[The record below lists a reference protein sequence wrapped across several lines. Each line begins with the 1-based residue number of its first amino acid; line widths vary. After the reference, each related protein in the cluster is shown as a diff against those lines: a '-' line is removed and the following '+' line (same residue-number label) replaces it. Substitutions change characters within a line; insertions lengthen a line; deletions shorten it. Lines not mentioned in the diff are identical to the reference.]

1 MYISN
6 DNMSIGGRLKKKK
19 TSKVS
24 KKKISKKIP
33 IYREDREEPIKQ
45 LIGLP
50 YDRKTHVKNLLKEI
64 QDKIVR
70 DIEKDDKYY
79 YEDYT
84 RTDFDRDFDEK
95 RRFFSVLNVLSPEEI
110 DAVYRDIQ
118 KIVRNSRTERSNVK
132 GNLTRTEARRDALNG
147 LLSAVDPVKFLNTN
161 PQRRAYFGNDPVK
174 YKYGIPKK
182 LSVNGKT
189 YLKDGL
195 IDDIFDENDIYKTTG
210 FSRNEINNLLEA
222 VYKSFVDKDYIV
234 NDTDE
239 PYIRELEVEPIRDDD
254 LGTLERGIINRLDD
268 EVQLEMRA
276 IPIEKELTANTKK
289 FKFNIIKIR
298 SSSKDEPAEGQGLFD
313 NIKNIFTNTK
323 SSALDNVQKKY
334 YPLIITRVQIYRT
347 PVDKVPVQLLKLISL
362 GNFDYKSHFDEL
374 YHLYCVFEL
383 ANESRSGFLYQ
394 LTEKTPNIVWED
406 RKNLLST
413 AKGAQ
418 SMIFNL
424 PNNSQVRFGK
434 MIDTLK
440 ANVGKALYQYSAA
453 QNNCQLYI
461 LNLIKATCTEAGIS
475 VPSNLQSFIYQ
486 DLSPVLPSTSGTSKI
501 ADVVT
506 STAHVLNRVKS
517 AVTGKSLI
525 GLYNKAQY
533 DKMRGD
539 KEDDKDVNLKGSN
552 LISRKEI
559 INKRLASK
567 IDSKIDKIL

>member
-6 DNMSIGGRLKKKK
+6 DNMSIGSRLKRTK
-19 TSKVS
+19 KVS
-24 KKKISKKIP
+24 KKIPKKIP
-33 IYREDREEPIKQ
+33 IYHEKRIKQ

-64 QDKIVR
+64 EDKIID
-70 DIEKDDKYY
+70 DIEKNDKYY

-84 RTDFDRDFDEK
+84 RSDFDRDFDQK
-95 RRFFSVLNVLSPEEI
+95 RRYFSVLNVLSPTEI

-118 KIVRNSRTERSNVK
+118 KIIRTSRSERSSVK

-147 LLSAVDPVKFLNTN
+147 LLSKENPVKFLNNN
-161 PQRRAYFGNDPVK
+161 PQKKNYFGNDPVK
-174 YKYGIPKK
+174 YKYGIPQK
-182 LSVNGKT
+182 LSV
-189 YLKDGL
+189 DGRTL
-195 IDDIFDENDIYKTTG
+195 LTNDIIDEIFDESNIYKTTG
-210 FSRNEINNLLEA
+210 FSSSEINNLLED
-222 VYKSFVDKDYIV
+222 VYAFFVTKDYIV
-234 NDTDE
+234 SDTSE
-239 PYIRELEVEPIRDDD
+239 PSIKESESEH
-254 LGTLERGIINRLDD
+254 LGTLEHGIINSLDD
-268 EVQLEMRA
+268 EVQLEMKA
-276 IPIEKELTANTKK
+276 IPIEKALTENTKK
-289 FKFNIIKIR
+289 FKFNIAKIR
-298 SSSKDEPAEGQGLFD
+298 STSKDEPAEGQGLFD
-313 NIKNIFTNTK
+313 NIKNIFTNTS

-347 PVDKVPVQLLKLISL
+347 PVDKIPVQLLKLISL
-362 GNFDYKSHFDEL
+362 GNFDYKAHFDEL

-383 ANESRSGFLYQ
+383 ANETRTGFLYQ

-406 RKNLLST
+406 RKDLLST

-418 SMIFNL
+418 SMVFNL
-424 PNNSQVRFGK
+424 PNTPIVRFGK

-461 LNLIKATCTEAGIS
+461 LNLLKATCTEANIP
-475 VPSNLQSFIYQ
+475 VPSDLQNFIYQ
-486 DLSPVLPSTSGTSKI
+486 DLSNVLAPTSTTSKV
-501 ADVVT
+501 ANVVT

-517 AVTGKSLI
+517 AITGKGERGVI

-533 DKMRGD
+533 DNMRGD
-539 KEDDKDVNLKGSN
+539 KDKKDDKDVNLKGSN

-559 INKRLASK
+559 ISKRLASK